1 MYYTQKY
8 DIMIYYFIIFTFDYI
23 KFTMNTI
30 AEHIADF
37 LKEYPPFDNLT
48 FQELFNI
55 ATNIRVINLEKH
67 AVLFQNNDML
77 HDSFYVVSSGIINLT
92 TIADAEETIINK
104 CHEGDIFGLRP
115 FFAKNNYMMTAK
127 AREESIV
134 YAIPIAVFRPFVA
147 NNSDVLNFL
156 LESFAINSRHTKDN
170 VNSNNKL
177 VSDNGFYSDTQS
189 EMQYIQSLSYN
200 NSPLTTTADKIVKD
214 IAILM
219 TDSMVDNIVVCE
231 NNNPIGILTDAD
243 LSSKIATGRY
253 PITETIDKIM
263 SSPVVTVIENVSLAE
278 AQLLM
283 LKHNVTHL
291 CVTKDGTNKSAVK
304 GIISEHDLIVAQASN
319 PGVLIKEIKRSQLP
333 KDLKQIRDRL
343 SDLIQNSIQKNIT
356 ISHVCNIANEINLA
370 LIKRAVELTIL
381 DLGSPPA
388 RFAWLSI
395 GSQGR
400 KEQLLLTDQDSI
412 LIFEDVTPE
421 KYREVKDYFLRLAKR
436 TTSLLEKVGYEYCP
450 NGHMAS
456 NMLWCKSLTD
466 WIKQYNSWMN
476 TPGENSNDLSSIF
489 FDYEI
494 VFGEPKIEEAVENVI
509 FKNAINNPLFFDF
522 LGNDALKKN
531 APLSFFKK
539 FILEEEGPHKMKFD
553 IKTRALM
560 PLIDSA
566 RLLILSS
573 NIKGINNTYLR
584 FKQLAIS
591 DSKNAE
597 IYLSCAEAFLTLLKF
612 RTIEGLKNDDSGQYI
627 NIKELSKTDKEKL
640 KNALAPMRDLEELI
654 KSKFQLTQFS

>member
-1 MYYTQKY
+1 
-8 DIMIYYFIIFTFDYI
+8 
-23 KFTMNTI
+23 MNTI

-67 AVLFQNNDML
+67 AVLFQNNDIL

-115 FFAKNNYMMTAK
+115 FFSKNNYMMTAK

-170 VNSNNKL
+170 VNSGDKL
-177 VSDNGFYSDTQS
+177 ISDNGFYSDTQS
-189 EMQYIQSLSYN
+189 EIQYIQSLNYN

-291 CVTKDGTNKSAVK
+291 CVTKDGTNKSVVK

-343 SDLIQNSIQKNIT
+343 SDLIQNSIQKDIT
-356 ISHVCNIANEINLA
+356 ISHICNIANEINLA

-436 TTSLLEKVGYEYCP
+436 TTSLLEKVGYEFCP
-450 NGHMAS
+450 NGHMGS

-494 VFGEPKIEEAVENVI
+494 VFGEPKIEEAVENII

-553 IKTRALM
+553 IKTKALM
-560 PLIDSA
+560 PLIDGA

-573 NIKGINNTYLR
+573 NIKGIKNTYLR

>member
-1 MYYTQKY
+1 
-8 DIMIYYFIIFTFDYI
+8 
-23 KFTMNTI
+23 MNTV

-37 LKEYPPFDNLT
+37 LKEYKPFDNLT
-48 FQELFNI
+48 FQELSDI

-67 AVLFQNNDML
+67 AVLFQNNDPL
-77 HDSFYVVSSGIINLT
+77 HDSFYVVASGVINLT
-92 TIADAEETIINK
+92 TIADAEETILNK

-127 AREESIV
+127 AREESII

-156 LESFAINSRHTKDN
+156 LESFAVNSRHTKDSM
-170 VNSNNKL
+170 NSNGKL
-177 VSDNGFYSDTQS
+177 LSDSDYLDQQT
-189 EMQYIQSLSYN
+189 EMQYIQSLNYN
-200 NSPLTTTADKIVKD
+200 NSPLTTEASSIIKD
-214 IAILM
+214 VAILM
-219 TDSMVDNIVVCE
+219 TDSMVDNIVICE
-231 NNNPIGILTDAD
+231 KNHPIGIVTNAD

-291 CVTKDGTNKSAVK
+291 CVTKDGTSKSVVK

-343 SDLIQNSIQKNIT
+343 SDLIQNSIQKNIP
-356 ISHVCNIANEINLA
+356 ISHVSNIASEINLA
-370 LIKRAVELTIL
+370 IIKRAVELSIL

-436 TTSLLEKVGYEYCP
+436 TTSILEKVGYEYCP
-450 NGHMAS
+450 NGHMGS
-456 NMLWCKSLTD
+456 NMLWCKSLSD
-466 WIKQYNSWMN
+466 WTKQYNSWMN

-494 VFGEPKIEEAVENVI
+494 VFGEAKIEEAIENVI
-509 FKNAINNPLFFDF
+509 FKNAVNNTLFFDF
-522 LGNDALKKN
+522 LGNDALKRN
-531 APLSFFKK
+531 SPLSFFKK
-539 FILEEEGPHKMKFD
+539 FIVEEEGPNKDKFD

-560 PLIDSA
+560 PLIDGA
-566 RLLILSS
+566 RLLILNA
-573 NIKGINNTYLR
+573 NIKGIQNTYLR
-584 FKQLAIS
+584 FKQLAIT

-597 IYLSCAEAFLTLLKF
+597 IYLSCAEAFLTLSKF
-612 RTIEGLKNDDSGQYI
+612 RTVEGLKNDDSGQYI
-627 NIKELSKTDKEKL
+627 NLREMSKTDKEKL
-640 KNALAPMRDLEELI
+640 KNALAPMKDLEELI

>member
-1 MYYTQKY
+1 
-8 DIMIYYFIIFTFDYI
+8 
-23 KFTMNTI
+23 MNTI

-37 LKEYPPFDNLT
+37 LKEYPPFNNLT
-48 FQELFNI
+48 FQELYDI
-55 ATNIRVINLEKH
+55 ATNIRVINLEKQ
-67 AVLFQNNDML
+67 AILFQNDDVL

-127 AREESIV
+127 AREDSIV

-156 LESFAINSRHTKDN
+156 LESFAINSRHTKES
-170 VNSNNKL
+170 VNSGGKL
-177 VSDNGFYSDTQS
+177 TSENVYYADPQSD
-189 EMQYIQSLSYN
+189 MQYIQSLNYN
-200 NSPLTTTADKIVKD
+200 NSPLTTTGDKIVKD
-214 IAILM
+214 VAILM
-219 TDSMVDNIVVCE
+219 TNAMVDNIVVCE
-231 NNNPIGILTDAD
+231 NNNPIGILTDGD

-253 PITETIDKIM
+253 PITERIDKIM

-333 KDLKQIRDRL
+333 KDLKQIRERL
-343 SDLIQNSIQKNIT
+343 SDLIQNSIQKNIP
-356 ISHVCNIANEINLA
+356 ISHISNIASEINLA

-412 LIFEDVTPE
+412 LIFEDVTPD

-436 TTSLLEKVGYEYCP
+436 TTSLLEKVGYEFCP

-466 WIKQYNSWMN
+466 WVKQYNSWMN

-494 VFGEPKIEEAVENVI
+494 VFGEPKIEEAIENI
-509 FKNAINNPLFFDF
+509 IYKNAINNPLFFDF

-531 APLSFFKK
+531 SPLSFFKK

-560 PLIDSA
+560 PLIDGA

-573 NIKGINNTYLR
+573 NIKGIKNTYLR

-597 IYLSCAEAFLTLLKF
+597 IYLSCAEAFMTLVKF
-612 RTIEGLKNDDSGQYI
+612 RTVEGLKNDDSGQYI
-627 NIKELSKTDKEKL
+627 NLKDFSKTDKEKL